1 MTNPKEDPTPVT
13 QAVEAADETEADV
26 VDFRAFREESR
37 SLKIRQQLER
47 DDYDLDLERLTE
59 RLMEFEE
66 ILDELFDF

>member
-1 MTNPKEDPTPVT
+1 MTNPKEEPTP
-13 QAVEAADETEADV
+13 APRADIEREVETDV
-26 VDFRAFREESR
+26 VDFQAFREGSR
-37 SLKIRQQLER
+37 TLEIREQLER